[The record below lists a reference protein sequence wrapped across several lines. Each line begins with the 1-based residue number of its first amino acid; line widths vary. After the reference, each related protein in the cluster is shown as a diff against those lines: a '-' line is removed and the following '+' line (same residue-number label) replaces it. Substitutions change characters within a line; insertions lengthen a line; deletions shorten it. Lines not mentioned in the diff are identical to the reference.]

1 MTKYR
6 ISSRFV
12 SLAALSLAL
21 SGCGIFGGG
30 DDMPGTPAPSP
41 SPSPSPTS
49 TGSPSPDPTPDP
61 TPAPS
66 PTDFG
71 AIGLGVTGDATFQSA
86 TAQSVSG
93 GGAGSFGNLEANPFG
108 SGTSIEWNAASE
120 TYTFTR
126 ADGVT
131 VSVDTDDIVGTNL
144 TGGSIYEVEDG
155 TKTHI
160 ISISGVGTVEGV
172 KLTYH
177 VVSNWQVIDTDAGNI
192 TNQAQIWG
200 LKTASMPTTGTGS
213 YDLKGGINATG
224 FDGSRGWN
232 FRENSTGSFNVDFAS
247 GDIATALNLIGE
259 TAGITTTTDFG
270 SFNGTGAITSG
281 ADFEGDFGPD
291 SAFYGAFFGPGAQE
305 IGYSFFIESD
315 EIDVTGTVSGFGG
328 P

>member
-1 MTKYR
+1 V
-6 ISSRFV
+6 I
-12 SLAALSLAL
+12 
-21 SGCGIFGGG
+21 
-30 DDMPGTPAPSP
+30 
-41 SPSPSPTS
+41 
-49 TGSPSPDPTPDP
+49 
-61 TPAPS
+61 
-66 PTDFG
+66 
-71 AIGLGVTGDATFQSA
+71 
-86 TAQSVSG
+86 
-93 GGAGSFGNLEANPFG
+93 
-108 SGTSIEWNAASE
+108 
-120 TYTFTR
+120 
-126 ADGVT
+126 
-131 VSVDTDDIVGTNL
+131 
-144 TGGSIYEVEDG
+144 
-155 TKTHI
+155 
-160 ISISGVGTVEGV
+160 
-172 KLTYH
+172 
-177 VVSNWQVIDTDAGNI
+177 SNWQVIDTDAGNI

-224 FDGSRGWN
+224 YDGTRGWN

-291 SAFYGAFFGPGAQE
+291 SAFYGAFFGPGAEE